1 MLNKGMRTLRQF
13 GALVLL
19 LATSLT
25 PAMAC
30 MAPNAE
36 MTTQERA
43 CCRMMHYQCGQMQMS
58 ESSGCCQKA
67 PPSAFDNA
75 LATRPS
81 GLHPVAVS
89 VVWLTASLLVSPTC
103 SVTGRVEHH
112 DYSPPIAPPSTI
124 SILRI

>member
-1 MLNKGMRTLRQF
+1 MLDKRMRTLRQF

-19 LATSLT
+19 LAMSLA

-30 MAPNAE
+30 VVPDAQ
-36 MTTQERA
+36 MTTQDRA
-43 CCRMMHYQCGQMQMS
+43 CCRMMNYQCGQMHMS
-58 ESSGCCQKA
+58 ESSGCCEKA

-75 LATRPS
+75 LATRQS
-81 GLHPVAVS
+81 ELHPVAVS
-89 VVWLTASLLVSPTC
+89 VVWLTASLLFGPTS

-112 DYSPPIAPPSTI
+112 DYSPPIAPPSAI